1 MQLNELWLQRNEEL
15 SGTIPT
21 ELGLLTNYMRDLR
34 LSQTSMEGT
43 IPDEIY
49 SLSSV
54 WRLHLNE
61 AGFSGTISPNIAQL
75 EKLEDLKLGDNKF
88 TGTLPEDWSSM
99 TNLKNIELEGNQFS
113 GSVPASLCK
122 LKEEYNLV
130 GIKADCL
137 GVEPLIQCDCC
148 DVCCDEQTG
157 ECIDTINE

>member
-1 MQLNELWLQRNEEL
+1 
-15 SGTIPT
+15 
-21 ELGLLTNYMRDLR
+21 
-34 LSQTSMEGT
+34 
-43 IPDEIY
+43 
-49 SLSSV
+49 
-54 WRLHLNE
+54 
-61 AGFSGTISPNIAQL
+61 
-75 EKLEDLKLGDNKF
+75 
-88 TGTLPEDWSSM
+88 M

-157 ECIDTINE
+157 ECIDTINEWTKEFRNGDNYIHIHTYK